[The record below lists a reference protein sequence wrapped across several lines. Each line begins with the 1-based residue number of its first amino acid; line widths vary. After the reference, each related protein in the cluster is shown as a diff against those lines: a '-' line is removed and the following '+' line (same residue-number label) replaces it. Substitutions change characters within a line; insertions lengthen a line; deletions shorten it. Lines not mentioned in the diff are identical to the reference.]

1 MGNKAAAL
9 DDMLTEEELAALS
22 DDDAGDNPGDN
33 PGDAAP
39 TEGDEAAAAAAPDE
53 GEEGSDAG
61 EPQDPAASADK
72 PDAAAEAA
80 AAAAAADPNSAAEPE
95 PAGEEQTAA
104 SSGSDDD
111 AVASVPPMTWALPA
125 DHKDKIESVEK
136 SLDELA
142 QKFDDGELLATEYR
156 QQSRALQNQL
166 DEMKKLRDR
175 AENKEAD
182 ARESW
187 VEACDKFLADNKHFA
202 TQGPLRQMLDAEV
215 RRIQEYLGQ
224 NGRNYLHAS
233 VLDLAAENVKRSAA
247 ALLGVQINTDEAGK
261 GKQKQNTA
269 PAPKAP
275 AATVKPREAQP
286 VPTLSAV
293 PVDAEDDIESGE
305 FAYLNRL
312 ADKDWPAYERELE
325 KLQRTDQDKYN
336 AYMAYVN

>member
-1 MGNKAAAL
+1 MGNKAATL

-33 PGDAAP
+33 PGDAALA
-39 TEGDEAAAAAAPDE
+39 EGDEATAAAEPDE

-61 EPQDPAASADK
+61 ETPDPAASADK
-72 PDAAAEAA
+72 PDPAAEAA
-80 AAAAAADPNSAAEPE
+80 ATAAADTQPAAEPD
-95 PAGEEQTAA
+95 PAGDEQPAA
-104 SSGSDDD
+104 SSASDDD

-187 VEACDKFLADNKHFA
+187 MDACDKFLAENKHFS
-202 TQGPLRQMLDAEV
+202 TPGPLRQMLDAEV
-215 RRIQEYLGQ
+215 RRIQEHLGQ
-224 NGRNYLHAS
+224 NGRNYMHAS

-247 ALLGVQINTDEAGK
+247 ALLGVQINTDDVGK
-261 GKQKQNTA
+261 GRQKQNAA

-275 AATVKPREAQP
+275 AAAVKPREAQP

>member
-22 DDDAGDNPGDN
+22 DDDAGDNPGD
-33 PGDAAP
+33 AAP
-39 TEGDEAAAAAAPDE
+39 AEADEAAAAAAS
-53 GEEGSDAG
+53 EEGDEESDAAD
-61 EPQDPAASADK
+61 PQDAAANADK
-72 PDAAAEAA
+72 PDAAAEATDA
-80 AAAAAADPNSAAEPE
+80 EANAAADPQPGADTEPV
-95 PAGEEQTAA
+95 GEEQSSA
-104 SSGSDDD
+104 SSASDDD
-111 AVASVPPMTWALPA
+111 VVASVPPMTWALPA
-125 DHKDKIESVEK
+125 DHKEKIESVEK

-142 QKFDDGELLATEYR
+142 EKFDNGELLATEYR
-156 QQSRALQNQL
+156 QQSRALQKQL
-166 DEMKKLRDR
+166 DEMNKLRDR

-202 TQGPLRQMLDAEV
+202 TPGPLRQMLDAEV
-215 RRIQEYLGQ
+215 RRIQEHLGQ
-224 NGRNYLHAS
+224 NGRNYMHAS

-247 ALLGVQINTDEAGK
+247 ALLGVEINTDDGGK
-261 GKQKQNTA
+261 GKQKQNTT
-269 PAPKAP
+269 PAPKEP
-275 AATVKPREAQP
+275 AATVKPRAAQP